1 MTHWDVYLTLSFST
15 ESLVCRRT
23 SVTRWTLRRCYC
35 SWKSIHQKQSYRT
48 EPAEACCLCC
58 NPFIASLCH
67 QFTQKVTLPSESR
80 VRNTQCKEEEGT
92 RRDAWLCEMAC
103 LLGAQLSF
111 SFQPWC
117 IHVEKLC
124 CCGWRCS
131 LVVKDYLIVFWF
143 QPNCSGWWF
152 LPIHWQSL
160 NHFFLFFYKGS

>member
-1 MTHWDVYLTLSFST
+1 MVKISVISKSWAWHNTSLWQAITIPRKQQSGTKPYNNIPYINTRHVQRALYTHWDVYLTLSFST

-80 VRNTQCKEEEGT
+80 VRNTQSVKRKKVRVEM
-92 RRDAWLCEMAC
+92 RDSVKWHVFWV
-103 LLGAQLSF
+103 LSF
-111 SFQPWC
+111 LS
-117 IHVEKLC
+117 VS
-124 CCGWRCS
+124 S
-131 LVVKDYLIVFWF
+131 LGVFM
-143 QPNCSGWWF
+143 
-152 LPIHWQSL
+152 
-160 NHFFLFFYKGS
+160 